1 MIDKPA
7 KWLHV
12 EPNSY
17 DEGEDVSRKGVA
29 FHVFLSP
36 YDLPEAVRG
45 RYNETLRRFVI
56 DFKYVTEEASDLLK
70 VDAYVKLRVGHRSR
84 RLYQIE
90 VDVQGL
96 GASQVALKIGQA
108 IDQLPSLLDTPRLP
122 TGNFTVAKAVIQR
135 KQPELLEALT
145 GST

>member
-1 MIDKPA
+1 MIDKQA

-12 EPNSY
+12 EPNRY

-45 RYNETLRRFVI
+45 QYNERLRRFII
-56 DFKYVTEEASDLLK
+56 DFKYMTEEASDLLK
-70 VDAYVKLRVGHRSR
+70 VDAYVKLRVGQRSR

-108 IDQLPSLLDTPRLP
+108 IDQLPSLLDTPRPP
-122 TGNFTVAKAVIQR
+122 TGNFNVAKAVIQR
-135 KQPELLEALT
+135 KQPELLEGLT
-145 GST
+145 AAR